1 MIDCIII
8 EDEPPAIE
16 KLVNY
21 ISKLSSIRILNTFHS
36 PIPAIEYISNNR
48 VDLIFLDIEM
58 KELTGIQF
66 LESIHIKSKV
76 IITTAYE
83 QFALKG
89 FDLQVC
95 DYLLKPISFERFV
108 QAVNK
113 VTEEINRT
121 KKSNTNKIFVKTEYR
136 LESVDISEILYIEGM
151 GDYRKIVLDNKR
163 IMTLQ
168 SFNELHDLLP
178 QDLFCRVHNSF
189 IVSLDKI
196 EKIERNRIYI
206 KEKIIPVSNLYNK
219 QFYNKI
225 NFIFKS

>member
-1 MIDCIII
+1 MINCIII
-8 EDEPPAIE
+8 EDEPIAVE

-21 ISKLSSIRILNTFHS
+21 ISKISSIRILNAFYS
-36 PIPAIEYISNNR
+36 PIPAIEFLNNNE

-66 LESIHIKSKV
+66 LESVNIKSKI

-95 DYLLKPISFERFV
+95 DYLLKPIRFERFV

-113 VTEEINRT
+113 ASEEISRT
-121 KKSNTNKIFVKTEYR
+121 KKKHANKIFVKTEYR
-136 LESVDISEILYIEGM
+136 LESIDISEILYIEGM
-151 GDYRKIVLDNKR
+151 GDYRKIVSDKKR

-168 SFNELHDLLP
+168 SFNELIDLLP
-178 QDLFCRVHNSF
+178 LDSFCRVHNSY
-189 IVSLDKI
+189 IAALDKI

-206 KEKIIPVSNLYNK
+206 KDKIIPVSNSYCK
-219 QFYNKI
+219 EFYSKI
-225 NFIFKS
+225 NWQP

>member
-1 MIDCIII
+1 MLSCIII
-8 EDEPPAIE
+8 EDEPIAVE

-21 ISKLSSIRILNTFHS
+21 ISKLPSIKVLNTFNS
-36 PIPAIEYISNNR
+36 PIPSIEFLNNND

-66 LESIHIKSKV
+66 LESVNIKSKI

-83 QFALKG
+83 KFALKG

-113 VTEEINRT
+113 AGEEISRT
-121 KKSNTNKIFVKTEYR
+121 KKKHTNKIFVKTEYR
-136 LESVDISEILYIEGM
+136 LESVDISEVLYIEGM
-151 GDYRKIVLDNKR
+151 GDYRKIVMDGKK

-168 SFNELHDLLP
+168 SFNELIDLLP
-178 QDLFCRVHNSF
+178 QDNFCRVHNSF
-189 IVSLDKI
+189 IVSIDKI

-206 KEKIIPVSNLYNK
+206 KDKIIPVSNLYGK
-219 QFYNKI
+219 EFYEKI
-225 NFIFKS
+225 KG

>member
-1 MIDCIII
+1 MINCIII
-8 EDEPPAIE
+8 EDEPIAVD

-21 ISKLSSIRILNTFHS
+21 ISKLPSIKVLNTYNS
-36 PIPAIEYISNNR
+36 PIPAIEFLSNNE

-58 KELTGIQF
+58 RELTGIQF
-66 LESIHIKSKV
+66 LESIHIKSKI

-83 QFALKG
+83 QFAVKG

-113 VTEEINRT
+113 ASEEINQT
-121 KKSNTNKIFVKTEYR
+121 KKKHTNRIFVKTEYR
-136 LESVDISEILYIEGM
+136 LESIDIADILYIEGM
-151 GDYRKIVLDNKR
+151 GDYRRIVTENKR

-168 SFNELHDLLP
+168 SFNELYDLLP
-178 QDLFCRVHNSF
+178 QDSFCRVHNSF
-189 IVSLDKI
+189 IVSLDQI

-206 KEKIIPVSNLYNK
+206 KDKVIPVSNLYGK
-219 QFYNKI
+219 DFYNKI
-225 NFIFKS
+225 NWQP

>member
-1 MIDCIII
+1 MLSCIII
-8 EDEPPAIE
+8 EDEPIAVE

-21 ISKLSSIRILNTFHS
+21 ISKLPSIKGLNTYNS
-36 PIPAIEYISNNR
+36 PVPAIEFLNNND

-66 LESIHIKSKV
+66 LESVNIKSKI

-83 QFALKG
+83 KFALKG

-113 VTEEINRT
+113 ASEEISRT
-121 KKSNTNKIFVKTEYR
+121 KKKHTNKIFVKSEYR
-136 LESVDISEILYIEGM
+136 LESVDISEVLYIEGM
-151 GDYRKIVLDNKR
+151 GDYRKIVMDGKK

-168 SFNELHDLLP
+168 SFNELIDLLP
-178 QDLFCRVHNSF
+178 QDNFCRVHNSF
-189 IVSLDKI
+189 IVSIDKI

-206 KEKIIPVSNLYNK
+206 KDKIIPVSNLYGK
-219 QFYNKI
+219 EFYEKI
-225 NFIFKS
+225 KG